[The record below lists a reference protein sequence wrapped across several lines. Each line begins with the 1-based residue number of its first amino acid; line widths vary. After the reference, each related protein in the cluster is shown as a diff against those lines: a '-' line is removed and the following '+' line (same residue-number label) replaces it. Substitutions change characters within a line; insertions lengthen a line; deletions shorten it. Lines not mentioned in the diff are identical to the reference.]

1 MSQGISKPYTKYIY
15 GKYSDDECISIIN
28 NESDESTMVVL
39 FSSGD
44 DDIMHT
50 LKEVIK
56 TKYQDNWFLVLF
68 NVQWMYTKVYGSY
81 IKKRRINIW
90 K

>member
-1 MSQGISKPYTKYIY
+1 MSQSISKPYTKYIY
-15 GKYSDDECISIIN
+15 GKYNDDECTNIIN
-28 NESDESTMVVL
+28 KESDESTMVVL

-56 TKYQDNWFLVLF
+56 TKYQDN
-68 NVQWMYTKVYGSY
+68 
-81 IKKRRINIW
+81 
-90 K
+90 

>member
-1 MSQGISKPYTKYIY
+1 MSQSISKPYTKYIY

-28 NESDESTMVVL
+28 KESDESTMVVL

-50 LKEVIK
+50 LKEVLK

>member
-28 NESDESTMVVL
+28 KESDESTMVVL

-44 DDIMHT
+44 DNIMHT
-50 LKEVIK
+50 LNEGLSNL
-56 TKYQDNWFLVLF
+56 YPL
-68 NVQWMYTKVYGSY
+68 
-81 IKKRRINIW
+81 
-90 K
+90 

>member
-1 MSQGISKPYTKYIY
+1 MSQSISKPYTKYIY
-15 GKYSDDECISIIN
+15 GKYSDDECANIIN
-28 NESDESTMVVL
+28 KESDESTMVVL

-56 TKYQDNWFLVLF
+56 TKYRD
-68 NVQWMYTKVYGSY
+68 S
-81 IKKRRINIW
+81 
-90 K
+90 

>member
-1 MSQGISKPYTKYIY
+1 MSQSISKPYTKYIY

-28 NESDESTMVVL
+28 KDSDESTMVVL

-56 TKYQDNWFLVLF
+56 TKYQDN
-68 NVQWMYTKVYGSY
+68 
-81 IKKRRINIW
+81 
-90 K
+90 

>member
-1 MSQGISKPYTKYIY
+1 MSQSISKPYTKYIY
-15 GKYSDDECISIIN
+15 GKYSDDECTSIIN
-28 NESDESTMVVL
+28 KESDESTMVVL

-68 NVQWMYTKVYGSY
+68 NVQWVYTEVYKIY
-81 IKKRRINIW
+81 KEKE

>member
-1 MSQGISKPYTKYIY
+1 MSQSISKPYTKYLY

-28 NESDESTMVVL
+28 KESDESTMVVL

>member
-1 MSQGISKPYTKYIY
+1 MSQSISKPYTKNIY

-28 NESDESTMVVL
+28 KDSDESTMVVL